1 MTSLGTK
8 LFTMFNGDLVGTDSQ
23 GNKYY
28 RGKRTPAGARERRW
42 VVYQGR
48 VEASRVP
55 PAWHSWL
62 HHTTDAV
69 PEGEAG
75 QWDWQ
80 REHVPNLSGTDRAY
94 HPPGSLL
101 ESGKRS
107 PATGDYEPW
116 QPS

>member
-1 MTSLGTK
+1 MSIGTK
-8 LFTMFNGDLVGTDSQ
+8 LFTMFNGDLVGTDAQ

-28 RGKRTPAGARERRW
+28 KSKRTPAGARERRW
-42 VVYQGR
+42 VVYDGP

-69 PEGEAG
+69 PENDTGRK
-75 QWDWQ
+75 WDWQ
-80 REHVPNLSGTDRAY
+80 REHIANRTGTDDAY
-94 HPPGSLL
+94 RPPGHLL
-101 ESGKRS
+101 RGGTRS